1 MKIIDISGNG
11 LSGFVVVS
19 LELLM
24 LSTKVLSY
32 SNSPII
38 ITDTFTIEKQMFLKE
53 SWNVNDG

>member
-24 LSTKVLSY
+24 LSTKVVSY

-38 ITDTFTIEKQMFLKE
+38 ITDTFTIEKPMFLKE
-53 SWNVNDG
+53 S